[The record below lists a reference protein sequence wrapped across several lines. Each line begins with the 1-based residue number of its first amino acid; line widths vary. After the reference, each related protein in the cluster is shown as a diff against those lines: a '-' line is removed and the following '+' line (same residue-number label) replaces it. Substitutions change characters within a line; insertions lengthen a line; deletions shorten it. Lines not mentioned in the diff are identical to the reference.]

1 MLASGQNMLLGA
13 ALLLAA
19 LPAFAAEENS
29 NVAPVAAAPTAIV
42 KCPGITNIPF
52 TADAEQTLPLRIVG
66 SLRCGETVAVLSDQ
80 EGYTA
85 RIRTSSGQEGYVAQM
100 YLASEGSAPMV
111 MAKSPVSSATPE
123 NGIVRWAAGAPGCD
137 EFLSHGRHVE
147 SITANGITV
156 QVSLQ
161 DSGWKYRANVAVSN
175 QSTDSVVVVPGN
187 ITLDELTPNMR
198 VLLAT
203 EAVRVAHSPTHQVFW
218 TLANAVP
225 SPSAVAEPGS
235 REPESQRLA
244 NRTSPMDDYLN
255 PHLALT
261 AARQGGFERT
271 ESIDVASVALKTAS
285 VPTGKVDA
293 GVMWFERDVNAHE
306 LSLRVPVADM
316 VFDFSFSLEQKKQ

>member
-1 MLASGQNMLLGA
+1 MLAYTKHMVLGS
-13 ALLLAA
+13 ALLVAA
-19 LPAFAAEENS
+19 LPAFATEENS

-52 TADAEQTLPLRIVG
+52 TADAEQALPLQIVG
-66 SLRCGETVAVLSDQ
+66 SLRCGEPVAVLSDQ

-85 RIRTSSGQEGYVAQM
+85 KIRTSDGQEGYVAQM
-100 YLASEGSAPMV
+100 YLAAEGSAPTV
-111 MAKSPVSSATPE
+111 MARPKGSSATPE

-161 DSGWKYRANVAVSN
+161 DSGWKYRANVAISN
-175 QSTDSVVVVPGN
+175 ETPDGVLVVPGN
-187 ITLDELTPNMR
+187 IALDELTPNMR
-198 VLLAT
+198 ALPAT
-203 EAVRVAHSPTHQVFW
+203 DAAKLAHSPTHQVFW
-218 TLANAVP
+218 TLTNAVP

-235 REPESQRLA
+235 RAAESERLA
-244 NRTSPMDDYLN
+244 NRTSPTNDYLN

-261 AARQGGFERT
+261 AARQSGFERT
-271 ESIDVASVALKTAS
+271 ETIDVASVALKTTS
-285 VPTGKVDA
+285 VPAGKVDA
-293 GVMWFERDVNAHE
+293 GVMWFDRDANAHE

-316 VFDFSFSLEQKKQ
+316 VFDFSFSQEQKKQ

>member
-1 MLASGQNMLLGA
+1 MLAYTKRLLLGS
-13 ALLLAA
+13 ALVIAA
-19 LPAFAAEENS
+19 LPAFATEENS
-29 NVAPVAAAPTAIV
+29 NVAPVAAAPGAIV
-42 KCPGITNIPF
+42 KCPGIINIPF
-52 TADAEQTLPLRIVG
+52 TADAEQALPLQIVG

-85 RIRTSSGQEGYVAQM
+85 KIRTSDGQEGYVAQM
-100 YLASEGSAPMV
+100 YLASEGSAPTV
-111 MAKSPVSSATPE
+111 VAKRQVSPATPE

-137 EFLSHGRHVE
+137 EFLSHGRQVE

-161 DSGWKYRANVAVSN
+161 DSGWKYRVNVAISN
-175 QSTDSVVVVPGN
+175 ETPDSVLVVTGD

-198 VLLAT
+198 ALPAT
-203 EAVRVAHSPTHQVFW
+203 DAAKLAHSPTHQVFW
-218 TLANAVP
+218 TLANAMP

-235 REPESQRLA
+235 RASESERLA
-244 NRTSPMDDYLN
+244 NRTSPANDYLN

-261 AARQGGFERT
+261 AVRQSGFERT
-271 ESIDVASVALKTAS
+271 ETIDVSSVALKSTS
-285 VPTGKVDA
+285 VPAGKADA
-293 GVMWFERDVNAHE
+293 GVMWFERQANAHE